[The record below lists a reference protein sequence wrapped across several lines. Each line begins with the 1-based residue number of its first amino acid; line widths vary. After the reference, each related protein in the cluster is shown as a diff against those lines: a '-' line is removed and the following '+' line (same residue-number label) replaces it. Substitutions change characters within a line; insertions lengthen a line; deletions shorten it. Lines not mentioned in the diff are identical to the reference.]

1 MNREQYMQ
9 KRQELL
15 GKAENCI
22 KSGNLDEFKSFETQI
37 KDLDTQFESE
47 AKAQADL
54 QALSNNAIG
63 MQEDAI
69 NNIFDNNN
77 TIVNNDIREI
87 ASSKT
92 YEEAF
97 TKQLMG
103 KTMTPSEQK
112 VFNQV
117 NDVTVKNNSYLVP
130 TTWVSQIW
138 SEAEEIHPILGDVNK
153 TSVPGDL
160 DYPKAELNGNGAF
173 YDEDDTITGD
183 NVEGGDLHLKGY
195 ELAKVVTVS
204 WKMQKM
210 SLTDFQTWLRRKISI
225 KLSNSMANAH
235 FNGLGVA
242 GSLDS
247 HKSQPLGV
255 ITALKKEDSTPQ
267 VIEIEKDTEI
277 TYSSITYLISLV
289 NSVYTKKSK
298 FYANSKFIWRVL
310 ANIID
315 ANGRPIFVPDPTGQT
330 IGRMFG
336 YVVCEE
342 DAIADNQLVFG
353 NFADAYPCNVQQD
366 ITLYTQD
373 TVKSRKTD
381 YMAYAIYDS
390 MPLTT
395 KAFAL
400 LEKKTS

>member
-1 MNREQYMQ
+1 M
-9 KRQELL
+9 
-15 GKAENCI
+15 
-22 KSGNLDEFKSFETQI
+22 SH
-37 KDLDTQFESE
+37 
-47 AKAQADL
+47 
-54 QALSNNAIG
+54 
-63 MQEDAI
+63 
-69 NNIFDNNN
+69 
-77 TIVNNDIREI
+77 
-87 ASSKT
+87 
-92 YEEAF
+92 
-97 TKQLMG
+97 
-103 KTMTPSEQK
+103 K

-242 GSLDS
+242 GSRDS

-310 ANIID
+310 ANIAD